1 MKIKGVKTKKTSKGD
16 EYYVGT
22 TASLHSD
29 TLTFRVALQEFAQW
43 VVKQKQTYENGY
55 KGEEAR
61 FCKRYEAI
69 I

>member
-43 VVKQKQTYENGY
+43 VVKQK
-55 KGEEAR
+55 
-61 FCKRYEAI
+61 
-69 I
+69 